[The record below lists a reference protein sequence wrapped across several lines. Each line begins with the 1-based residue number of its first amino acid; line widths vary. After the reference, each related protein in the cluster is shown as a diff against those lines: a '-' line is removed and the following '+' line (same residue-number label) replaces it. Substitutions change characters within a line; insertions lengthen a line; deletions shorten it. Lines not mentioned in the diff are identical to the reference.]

1 MFLCGS
7 FFHVQL
13 SSLPQL
19 KPQSRY
25 VFLIFESVEAFIQT
39 KGIKKY
45 FQFSALF
52 IIPNKVL
59 SVYLSVVRCTNSKG
73 PK

>member
-1 MFLCGS
+1 MSLCGS

-25 VFLIFESVEAFIQT
+25 VFLIFESVDAIIQT

-45 FQFSALF
+45 FQFLALF
-52 IIPNKVL
+52 IIPNNVHSYQL
-59 SVYLSVVRCTNSKG
+59 
-73 PK
+73 